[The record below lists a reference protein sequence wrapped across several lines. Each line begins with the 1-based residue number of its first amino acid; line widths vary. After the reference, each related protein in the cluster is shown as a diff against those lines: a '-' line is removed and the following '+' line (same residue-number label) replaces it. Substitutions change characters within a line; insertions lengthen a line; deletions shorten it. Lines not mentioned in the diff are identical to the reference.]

1 MFLSR
6 LNVTCLAASVTMG
19 SGLYCMHLS
28 FDGVDLFRSLTRGA
42 CSLELREI
50 FFVVV
55 VVITFIE

>member
-50 FFVVV
+50 FLLLLLL
-55 VVITFIE
+55 